1 MFIRVKTTEGREY
14 LQIVESRRDGKKI
27 KQKLIASLGRLDK
40 LRENGNIDKILIS
53 LQKFSENLTVLGG
66 HRKGEIPPVRTR
78 KIGPPLLFEKIW
90 KKLGITEIVKDL
102 LDSRKFEFPLE
113 KAMFLTVA
121 HRLMVS
127 GSDRA
132 AERWRSDYAFDREVE
147 KLQLHHLYRA
157 MAWLGEALPD
167 EEQIDATP
175 FSPRCT
181 KDLIE
186 ERLFQRT
193 RDLFSEFDLVFFD
206 TTSIYFEGNGGDTL
220 GENGHSKDH
229 RPDLKQMV
237 VGVVL
242 DSDGRPVCSEMWPGN
257 TTDVTTLIPVV
268 DRLRRRFGI
277 RRICIVADRGM
288 ISAKTLGE
296 LENPERCLEYILGAR
311 MRITK
316 EVREEV
322 LGRSGRFKEVNPKRK
337 RSKDPSPL
345 KVKEVWVE
353 DRRYVVCHNEEQA
366 KKDREDRDAILASLK
381 EALKRGEKSLV
392 GNKGYRRYL
401 KTTSKGKSFA
411 IDEKKIKSEARFD
424 GKWVL
429 RTNTDLPAEEVALKY
444 KQLWMVENVFRSM
457 KSVLETRPIWH
468 KCDETIR
475 GHVFC
480 SFLAMVLMKTIHD
493 GLDARGVDAEWAHLV
508 SDLDRL
514 EEVEVAVSGKK
525 FILRSETRGA
535 VGKLFQAVGASLP
548 PTIRQA

>member
-1 MFIRVKTTEGREY
+1 
-14 LQIVESRRDGKKI
+14 
-27 KQKLIASLGRLDK
+27 
-40 LRENGNIDKILIS
+40 
-53 LQKFSENLTVLGG
+53 
-66 HRKGEIPPVRTR
+66 
-78 KIGPPLLFEKIW
+78 
-90 KKLGITEIVKDL
+90 
-102 LDSRKFEFPLE
+102 
-113 KAMFLTVA
+113 
-121 HRLMVS
+121 
-127 GSDRA
+127 
-132 AERWRSDYAFDREVE
+132 
-147 KLQLHHLYRA
+147 
-157 MAWLGEALPD
+157 
-167 EEQIDATP
+167 
-175 FSPRCT
+175 
-181 KDLIE
+181 
-186 ERLFQRT
+186 
-193 RDLFSEFDLVFFD
+193 
-206 TTSIYFEGNGGDTL
+206 
-220 GENGHSKDH
+220 
-229 RPDLKQMV
+229 MV

-242 DSDGRPVCSEMWPGN
+242 DSEGRPVCSEMWPGN

-288 ISAKTLGE
+288 ISAKTLEE

-311 MRITK
+311 MRVTS

-322 LGRSGRFKEVNPKRK
+322 LGRSGRFKEVHPKRRK
-337 RSKDPSPL
+337 SKDSSPL

-366 KKDREDRDAILASLK
+366 KKDREDREAILASLK
-381 EALKRGEKSLV
+381 EALKRGDKSLV

-401 KTTSKGKSFA
+401 KTTNKSKGFA

-429 RTNTDLPAEEVALKY
+429 RTNTDLPVEEVALKY

-468 KCDETIR
+468 KCDEAIR

-480 SFLAMVLMKTIHD
+480 SFLAMVLMKTIQD
-493 GLDARGVDAEWAHLV
+493 GLDDRGVDAEWAHLI

-514 EEVEVAVSGKK
+514 EEVEVDVSGKK
-525 FILRSETRGA
+525 FVLRSETRGA